1 MNKLIEICKKYNNVS
16 KNEMKKLNLKKYTKN
31 DFLNFNKHNNQ
42 ALHHC
47 CKNNNLLGPKYF
59 VKRFSITKDEIMN
72 PDKCYHVHFYYAFSC
87 KHLSLI
93 EYLIN
98 TFNLTKNDLM
108 KLDYWGSSCL
118 NYLFTSHYNTKFLHK
133 ICLYIFNKYNFT
145 KNDIC
150 YGNDLL
156 SLCCFNKLYKLLKYL
171 IIKYKFT
178 ESDLKYLNRFN
189 NDIQIKKI
197 VLINNLLNCNNYNKL
212 FDLIYKKN

>member
-1 MNKLIEICKKYNNVS
+1 MDELIEICSRYKNVS
-16 KNEMKKLNLKKYTKN
+16 KTEMKKLNLKIYTKN
-31 DFLNFNKHNNQ
+31 DFLNFNKHSFS
-42 ALHHC
+42 ALQYC
-47 CKNNNLLGPKYF
+47 CINNNLLVLKYF
-59 VKRFSITKDEIMN
+59 VKRFSITKDEIIN
-72 PDKCYHVHFYYAFSC
+72 PDKYGCISFYYAFSYR
-87 KHLSLI
+87 HLSVI
-93 EYLIN
+93 KYFTN

-108 KLDYWGSSCL
+108 KLDYWGNSCFNNL
-118 NYLFTSHYNTKFLHK
+118 LALRYNTKVLHK

-212 FDLIYKKN
+212 FDLIYKKK